1 MFAMI
6 MTRLKKLAH
15 YTWIRE
21 GAPLLGLYWL
31 YSSIRWFVARNSPYE
46 AFENAFKVIQLETQL
61 GIFHEP
67 AIQKWLIENAM
78 GIVRLANNFY
88 TVGYFPIL
96 LLTGVLLYRFDPDR
110 FHDFKLTFLL
120 GLGFAL
126 VCFSVFPLAPPRMLP
141 EAGFIDTQ
149 EIFGDGFYN
158 HKTTLSFYNPYAAM
172 PSLHFGWALL
182 IAIMAIGSRRRVIK
196 IMGALYPCCMALTI
210 VITGHH
216 YILDIVGG
224 GVVVGLAYIL
234 VKAFP
239 HITKEWMVNPGRLNS
254 HVSYGQESTRPR
266 PSRRSDP
273 KAINQ
278 SENRLE
284 HIKRHKRYTTFVAWL
299 NNRRPPL

>member
-1 MFAMI
+1 MN

-15 YTWIRE
+15 NTWIRE
-21 GAPLLGLYWL
+21 GILLLGLYWL
-31 YSSIRWFVARNSPYE
+31 YSGIRWFVARSGPYE
-46 AFENAFKVIQLETQL
+46 AFENAFRVIQLETQL

-78 GIVRLANNFY
+78 GVVRLANNFY

-96 LLTGVLLYRFDPDR
+96 LVTGALLYRFDRDR
-110 FHDFKLTFLL
+110 FHVFKLTFLL

-126 VCFSVFPLAPPRMLP
+126 VCFSVFPLAPPRMVP

-158 HKTTLSFYNPYAAM
+158 RKTTVSFYNPYAAM
-172 PSLHFGWALL
+172 PSLHFGWSLL
-182 IAIMAIGSRRRVIK
+182 IAIMAWGSRRRVLQ

-224 GVVVGLAYIL
+224 GIVVGLAYTL

-239 HITKEWMVNPGRLNS
+239 RLIKEWTAHPGKVNGNVFYKRK
-254 HVSYGQESTRPR
+254 STRHHQPFR
-266 PSRRSDP
+266 RTGPSPSP
-273 KAINQ
+273 
-278 SENRLE
+278 NRLE
-284 HIKRHKRYTTFVAWL
+284 HIKQHKRYTTLIAWL
-299 NNRRPPL
+299 NSRRPPL